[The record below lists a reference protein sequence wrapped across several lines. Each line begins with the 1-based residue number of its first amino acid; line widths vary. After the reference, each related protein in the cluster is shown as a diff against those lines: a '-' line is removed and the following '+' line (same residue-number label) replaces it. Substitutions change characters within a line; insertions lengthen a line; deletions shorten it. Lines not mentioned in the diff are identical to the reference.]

1 MRNFIATLNNM
12 VFVPPQSVYRGKGQ
26 FDFFIADDDKLPDV
40 AKQKFLEVDDQAN
53 VIFKKGGFNKKSQT
67 ELKKAGQPI
76 GKGKDPKV
84 KI

>member
-40 AKQKFLEVDDQAN
+40 AKQKFLEVDDQPML
-53 VIFKKGGFNKKSQT
+53 FSKKVG
-67 ELKKAGQPI
+67 LIKKA
-76 GKGKDPKV
+76 KLN
-84 KI
+84 

>member
-12 VFVPPQSVYRGKGQ
+12 VFVPPQSIYRGEGQ
-26 FDFFIADDDKLPDV
+26 FDFIADDDKLPDV
-40 AKQKFLEVDDQAN
+40 AKQKFLGVDDQAN
-53 VIFKKGGFNKKSQT
+53 VIFKKGGFNKKTQT

-76 GKGKDPKV
+76 GKGKSPKV